1 MSTPLSK
8 ITLYKIPALD
18 NTYRDSY
25 YFHDVTTQS
34 TFFNRQD
41 HAPKTLSPKQVQRIT
56 NNQVK
61 VPYPISDL
69 RDYNYMSITNGTYGD
84 TEDPS
89 DKTFYCFITNVEYV
103 SDMCTLITY
112 EVDVIQTFIPV
123 EAYLREAFVERCH
136 SDTDEMFDNRVPE
149 PFDFN
154 NYQGKDEVTHTSVFY
169 VVIGISAGTE
179 ITLDGTTNFDT
190 EPCYIRFG
198 RDGRYIYSGSE
209 FYIFNPAN
217 SSDRTKLENLINKLV
232 DDGHTEA
239 ISDFYAVPQD
249 AYWENTGGKI
259 TSAPDTGT
267 SAIFDFHTIA
277 PDSGVYGSGTLDGG
291 YVPTNNKLYS
301 YPFCFCRILNNTGD
315 YLDLKWEEFM
325 TPLQVGAN
333 KYRGAVSGSWFGGG
347 EACFIP
353 LDYAYQSN
361 DQPYLLPAVNRNY
374 ALPLQGFPNC
384 PVANNA
390 YKDWASRNVESRT
403 LSSVIGAVAG
413 YAMAGAL
420 TVANPA
426 LGGLATMARFG
437 AGVSFVKNT
446 AEITADAVKA
456 GKMPNETGN
465 KQTSPMV
472 QISNGLFGFTA
483 VRVSLEKETLKELDD
498 YFTMYGYAYKKRM
511 NIRTYLNNSKR
522 AKFCYIRTSGFNV
535 QGNIPTYYKNI
546 INEIFNS
553 GITFW
558 KTDATVGDYSDNN
571 IVVTP

>member
-41 HAPKTLSPKQVQRIT
+41 HEPKTLSPKQVQRIT

-84 TEDPS
+84 TQEPS

-103 SDMCTLITY
+103 SDMCTTITY

-154 NYQGKDEVTHTSVFY
+154 NYQGRDEVSHTSVFY

-179 ITLDGTTNFDT
+179 VTLDGTTVYNT

-209 FYIFNPAN
+209 FYIFNPRN
-217 SSDRTKLENLINKLV
+217 SEDRTKLEHLINKLV
-232 DDGHTEA
+232 SDGHTEA

-249 AYWENTGGKI
+249 AYWDSTGGKI

-267 SAIFDFHTIA
+267 SSNFDFHTIA
-277 PDSGVYGSGTLDGG
+277 PDSGESGADTLDGG
-291 YVPTNNKLYS
+291 YRPTNKKLYS

-325 TPLQVGAN
+325 TPLPVGSS
-333 KYRGAVSGSWFGGG
+333 KYRGIVSGSWFGGG

-353 LDYAYQSN
+353 CNYAYRSN
-361 DQPYLLPAVNRNY
+361 DQPYLLPTVNRNY

-403 LSSVIGAVAG
+403 LSSVIGGIAG
-413 YAMAGAL
+413 YAIAGAIS
-420 TVANPA
+420 VANPA
-426 LGGLATMARFG
+426 LGTIATMARFG
-437 AGVSFVKNT
+437 AGVNFVKNT

-483 VRVSLEKETLKELDD
+483 VRVSLEMETLKELDD

-511 NIRTYLNNSKR
+511 DIRNYLNNSKR

-558 KTDATVGDYSDNN
+558 KTNATVGDYNDND
-571 IVVTP
+571 IVTQ